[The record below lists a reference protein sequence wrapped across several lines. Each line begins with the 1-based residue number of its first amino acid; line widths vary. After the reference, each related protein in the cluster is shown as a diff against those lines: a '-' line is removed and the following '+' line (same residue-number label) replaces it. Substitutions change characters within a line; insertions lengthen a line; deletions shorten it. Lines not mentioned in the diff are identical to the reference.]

1 MWNISEKA
9 VEKIKTH
16 ILGSIFFFFF
26 FFFAESR
33 TVYEIM
39 LKNLLRAREATDNNP
54 NKAHALCMPDN

>member
-26 FFFAESR
+26 TESR